1 MCGTYYIGKGVHLL
15 YLASERRFFWN
26 DRSFW
31 VNGCEGNLPETSERF
46 REHLDWLE
54 KFGNV
59 PEE

>member
-1 MCGTYYIGKGVHLL
+1 ML